1 MKNDL
6 FSAKQNKFAKL
17 NSTHGKG
24 HQKKKKEKSS
34 FNNKKKH
41 NVAAKESIEKSR
53 VTNVK
58 LNEVCVVWSSAHGT
72 TLRELI

>member
-24 HQKKKKEKSS
+24 HQKKKEKSN
-34 FNNKKKH
+34 FKKKKSKH
-41 NVAAKESIEKSR
+41 SVAAKESIEKSR
-53 VTNVK
+53 VTKVK

-72 TLRELI
+72 ILRELI